1 MTLWEQ
7 YGSLTE
13 SGIHVKFFADAD
25 SVGYARPADVK
36 PFCWEDEDGSKPGK
50 TKPGKTKP
58 GKTKCAV
65 REAKAA
71 QLAQVQLAQKNK
83 RQRQQ

>member
-1 MTLWEQ
+1 MT
-7 YGSLTE
+7 
-13 SGIHVKFFADAD
+13 FFGDND

-36 PFCWEDEDGSKPGK
+36 PFCWEDKDKS
-50 TKPGKTKP
+50 KP

-71 QLAQVQLAQKNK
+71 QLAQMQHVQKHK
-83 RQRQQ
+83 RHRQQ